1 MINLS
6 ALKLN
11 VSRFAFIFFNRSGLS
26 TLLNHMSSQGVSNK
40 YIYHDTDQNNI
51 VYHILR
57 KDNFNLL
64 ALGDFNPDWTT
75 GFKLFS

>member
-26 TLLNHMSSQGVSNK
+26 TLLNHMSSQGVSSK
-40 YIYHDTDQNNI
+40 YIYHDIDQNII

-64 ALGDFNPDWTT
+64 KKQGQL
-75 GFKLFS
+75 S